1 MKTYLGTVRK
11 LAGER
16 FKKPTEKVPTEA
28 DALRP
33 KRPPRFT
40 IAGEP
45 GDDHRRC
52 GSSGRKKSAGVL
64 GIVTLGSNGG
74 YNMAIAPTNKREADE
89 MALKLFCL
97 LAFILVGLIT
107 AGML

>member
-1 MKTYLGTVRK
+1 MVSSSTASPVTTRLSAYLGTLGT

-16 FKKPTEKVPTEA
+16 FKKPAEKVSTEA

-33 KRPPRFT
+33 KRPPR
-40 IAGEP
+40 
-45 GDDHRRC
+45 
-52 GSSGRKKSAGVL
+52 
-64 GIVTLGSNGG
+64 SNGG
-74 YNMAIAPTNKREADE
+74 YNMAIAPTNEREADE

-107 AGML
+107 AGIL